1 METTMIQVK
10 KETTEKLKQFK
21 AYNRQSYDEII
32 NQLMEDSDSEV
43 LTDADVNEIKQGL
56 DDIRAGRTRSIEA
69 VAKDMGIKLK

>member
-1 METTMIQVK
+1 MIQVK